1 MDDRRKAGGT
11 NSTLM
16 TKEQGKHLTLNEHDD
31 DDDDD
36 DGCSLKNLTDENFSR
51 FNGTQMLN
59 IVLRNIRYFNLT

>member
-1 MDDRRKAGGT
+1 
-11 NSTLM
+11 M